1 MEIQLYQVVAVVGS
15 LLLFAA
21 GALRF
26 SYSGSPKEMIIAALY
41 LAANILIFC
50 L

>member
-1 MEIQLYQVVAVVGS
+1 MKIQLYQIVAVVGS

-26 SYSGSPKEMIIAALY
+26 SQSGSPKEMIIAVLY
-41 LAANILIFC
+41 MVANIIIFC